1 MNERNERKQKQILFF
16 FLDNYNYSKNFYLS
30 IGIFTITFTV
40 VDVFF
45 LIIKKNFLKKIN
57 KKTFFLSFIKFVLK
71 NI

>member
-1 MNERNERKQKQILFF
+1 MNERKEKQMFVY

-45 LIIKKNFLKKIN
+45 
-57 KKTFFLSFIKFVLK
+57 VY
-71 NI
+71 